1 MNWLLKEMEECG
13 ADGVDFVPVFGSGTV
28 YATYSKAEIL
38 DMINRHFICVPK
50 SSRRYW
56 KGTKDK
62 KNFIPVEETPGVYEV
77 TDSSLIGSAMANGN
91 WSGVHQACVA
101 RENRFLTLVHVDIS
115 GFERRRIHAALYSSE
130 GEFGVLNT
138 DTPLQMVEQLCAR
151 WKPGIAFVIDPR
163 GCGIWY
169 IDELMKRE
177 VKVVPPKSTNIA
189 SWLPKT
195 DRR

>member
-101 RENRFLTLVHVDIS
+101 RENRFFDACSRRYFWIRAEADSRSALFFGGRIRCAEHRHAAADGRATMRTLEAWYRFCDRPAGLRHLVH
-115 GFERRRIHAALYSSE
+115 R
-130 GEFGVLNT
+130 
-138 DTPLQMVEQLCAR
+138 
-151 WKPGIAFVIDPR
+151 
-163 GCGIWY
+163 
-169 IDELMKRE
+169 
-177 VKVVPPKSTNIA
+177 
-189 SWLPKT
+189 
-195 DRR
+195 